1 MICTLHVHGLDFSR
15 HDVVINPTKFDTARA
30 GALLSIQPVAP
41 GSEGGRGV
49 VAGGGGGGGGGGSS
63 SSSSAE
69 NRGIVLQLQTLDD
82 VVRGQ
87 AHISILSS
95 IAQKT
100 GLTARQRVR
109 VSFVATKDVALD
121 FVDMSVCSDSA
132 SRSELWMFRQTLQH
146 KCICLCAGRR
156 FCTLGVEAQATA
168 LLKDGVPVCVRAF
181 VRVDEV
187 QRMLAPIVARCCAHG
202 DWMVVEVWTWTCG
215 VMKGW
220 IGGRLLTDR
229 AAV

>member
-1 MICTLHVHGLDFSR
+1 MICTLYVHGLDFSR
-15 HDVVINPTKFDTARA
+15 QDVVINPTKFDTARV

-41 GSEGGRGV
+41 GSEGGRGGV
-49 VAGGGGGGGGGGSS
+49 VVVGGGSGGGG
-63 SSSSAE
+63 AE

-109 VSFVATKDVALD
+109 VSFVAANDVALD

-132 SRSELWMFRQTLQH
+132 SRSELWIFRQMLQH
-146 KCICLCAGRR
+146 KCVCLCAGRR
-156 FCTLGVEAQATA
+156 FSTLGVEAQATA
-168 LLKDGVPVCVRAF
+168 LLKDGVPVCVQACD
-181 VRVDEV
+181 VE
-187 QRMLAPIVARCCAHG
+187 MRCCLNVA
-202 DWMVVEVWTWTCG
+202 D
-215 VMKGW
+215 
-220 IGGRLLTDR
+220 
-229 AAV
+229 